1 MVRNVRLHSPTLATM
16 GKPTFPTFPSK
27 TWWFFY
33 MRNKTLARLEGWSAI
48 FDPAGSYRSRR
59 NNQSMRERCCQL
71 LALANGQLFSH
82 INARQKW
89 LGWKD
94 DPLSR
99 ETLTQRGLRTLLY
112 LSFHFPLAWSH
123 ITFNFSFVFFRSDC
137 PVGWSAYG
145 DSCYYLNGT
154 VAQNQTDARKA
165 CQAMDGD
172 LPIIKSA
179 TEDKFVFELIRNSET
194 VTTLGTW
201 LGLERDKNKSKSF
214 HWIDNTPLE
223 GGFNNWVYK
232 EPNNQ
237 GGNEDCVHMY
247 GKRVWN
253 FTRPGKWNDYPCS
266 CYFQLRHCPVILCQ
280 KPAY

>member
-1 MVRNVRLHSPTLATM
+1 MLLLIIPL
-16 GKPTFPTFPSK
+16 
-27 TWWFFY
+27 FF
-33 MRNKTLARLEGWSAI
+33 
-48 FDPAGSYRSRR
+48 
-59 NNQSMRERCCQL
+59 
-71 LALANGQLFSH
+71 
-82 INARQKW
+82 
-89 LGWKD
+89 
-94 DPLSR
+94 
-99 ETLTQRGLRTLLY
+99 
-112 LSFHFPLAWSH
+112 
-123 ITFNFSFVFFRSDC
+123 FFCSDC
-137 PVGWSAYG
+137 PVGWSTYG

-194 VTTLGTW
+194 LTTLGTW

-223 GGFNNWVYK
+223 GGFKNWFYN

-247 GKRVWN
+247 GKRAGN
-253 FTRPGKWNDYPCS
+253 STRLGKWNDYPCS
-266 CYFQLRHCPVILCQ
+266 CYNQLPRCPVILCQ
-280 KPAY
+280 KPKY